1 MALRFGNTTRL
12 HHFDF
17 PVASAESGMEKG
29 IHSLGNDSVKQSEIM
44 RPMETSGS
52 QQKSERINMRVR
64 KSRQEKAEINRK
76 TRTDKSVQS
85 LPSTQRKSEKINNAG
100 SCGLTQEDFSNNCSS
115 VGLNA
120 FSQQTGVCYMNMT
133 VEWDVLDS
141 FSEFA
146 AFLEVQNP
154 ICPAHLI
161 DTPEKLLSVLSCEF

>member
-17 PVASAESGMEKG
+17 PAASAESGMGKD
-29 IHSLGNDSVKQSEIM
+29 IHSLGNDPVKQSEIM
-44 RPMETSGS
+44 RPIETPGS
-52 QQKSERINMRVR
+52 LQKTEKINTRVR
-64 KSRQEKAEINRK
+64 KSRQEKEINRK

-85 LPSTQRKSEKINNAG
+85 LPPTQRKSEKLNNAG
-100 SCGLTQEDFSNNCSS
+100 SCGLTHEDFSNNCSS

-120 FSQQTGVCYMNMT
+120 FSQQTGVCYMNLT